1 MIWFVGGINGA
12 GKSTV
17 SGNALLLTLM
27 GVRSVINPDLIAREI
42 ARTRSIDYALAN
54 LSAAIMTQSMV
65 FNEAILSDSPVN
77 AMETVLSTTKYNPIL
92 DIASQ
97 RGFEVGLIY
106 VSVQNVELTLKRIET
121 RTAAGLHNVP
131 EATVRQRWNKTLQ
144 NCAAWAPRVDR
155 LIVLANNGSEGRVVP
170 VARKVSKSS
179 PIDILDRQELPE
191 LVELLSNIKRS

>member
-1 MIWFVGGINGA
+1 MIWFVAGINGA

-17 SGNALLLTLM
+17 AKNTLLLTLM

-42 ARTRSIDYALAN
+42 AQTRGIDYALAN

-65 FNEAILSDSPVN
+65 FNEAVLSDVPVI
-77 AMETVLSTTKYNPIL
+77 AMETVLSTTKYTPIL

-106 VSVQNVELTLKRIET
+106 VSVRNVELTLKRIET
-121 RTAAGLHNVP
+121 RTAAGLHNVS
-131 EATVRQRWNKTLQ
+131 EATVRRRWAKTLE

-155 LIVLANNGSEGRVVP
+155 LIVLANNNSEGRVVP
-170 VARKVSKSS
+170 VARKVSKAS
-179 PIDILDRQELPE
+179 PVEIMDREELPE
-191 LVELLSNIKRS
+191 LTELLSNTGRS